1 MGSVTPG
8 GPVDKPLRL
17 IIFFGKY
24 LLYQKENLVMKR
36 KMATLAMAMAVV
48 LLAVSASVAG
58 KVLFEDKFSSLDPAW
73 GAPGP
78 IMDVKDSKLV
88 ITPSVNTTQ
97 TVLNQAQVFPND
109 FEASFSMTFIKA
121 PAPTWGSGL
130 VFWAKDYNE
139 YYAVLINVEGWFGIQ
154 RNVNGRYLL
163 PVAWRASDAIKK
175 GEGAENQVKV
185 VAKGKKATVFING
198 KEVISF
204 SGQPPQGGTL
214 IGFKVASGPEGSNT
228 VGFSNLQ
235 LVQP

>member
-1 MGSVTPG
+1 
-8 GPVDKPLRL
+8 
-17 IIFFGKY
+17 
-24 LLYQKENLVMKR
+24 MKR

-48 LLAVSASVAG
+48 LLAVSVSLAG
-58 KVLFEDKFSSLDPAW
+58 KVLFEDKFTSLDPSW

-78 IMDVKDSKLV
+78 IMDVKDGKLI
-88 ITPSVNTTQ
+88 ITPKVNTTQ
-97 TVLNQAQVFPND
+97 TILNQAEVYPND
-109 FEASFSMTFIKA
+109 FEATFAMSYVKA

-130 VFWAKDYNE
+130 VFWARDYSQ

-163 PVAWRASDAIKK
+163 PVAWRESDAIKK
-175 GEGAENQVKV
+175 GLGAENQVKV
-185 VAKGKKATVFING
+185 VTKDKKATVFING

-214 IGFKVASGPEGSNT
+214 VGFKVASGPEGSNT
-228 VGFSNLQ
+228 VAFSNFQ